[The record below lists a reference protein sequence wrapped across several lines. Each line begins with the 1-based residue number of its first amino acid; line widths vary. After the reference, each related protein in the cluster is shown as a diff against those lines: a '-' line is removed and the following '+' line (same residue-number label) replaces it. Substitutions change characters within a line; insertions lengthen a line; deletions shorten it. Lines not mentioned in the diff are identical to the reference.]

1 MSNLMLCVGKTPSQP
16 YEWDSLDVRVYSIEE
31 LCFYIV
37 RNRYMIGR
45 ESFTHDLADWIEKE
59 CLLEE
64 LGISLRR
71 RLDKGCSAEEFA
83 AVILEYVRYNTREEI
98 EETRKILREGSDMDV
113 YEKHLARADFLVET
127 GKYTQA
133 LDAYEGLRRAS
144 AEHDEDMRAKLLFNE
159 GVMHAK
165 MFCFNRAAECFRASY
180 ELTHDPESYLSYL
193 AALRMRM
200 TEKEYLDYIT
210 EDAKGYQ
217 FSMTLE
223 SAIQEAEEAYG
234 ASEAHMRLK
243 DMTRLKAEGR
253 RKEYYETASRVIDE
267 LKRAYRGSEDAA
279 VRS

>member
-1 MSNLMLCVGKTPSQP
+1 MKAFIVYCHPS
-16 YEWDSLDVRVYSIEE
+16 ED
-31 LCFYIV
+31 
-37 RNRYMIGR
+37 
-45 ESFTHDLADWIEKE
+45 SFTRCVRDAFIRGLEDAGHKYVLSDLYK
-59 CLLEE
+59 
-64 LGISLRR
+64 
-71 RLDKGCSAEEFA
+71 
-83 AVILEYVRYNTREEI
+83 
-98 EETRKILREGSDMDV
+98 MD
-113 YEKHLARADFLVET
+113 
-127 GKYTQA
+127 
-133 LDAYEGLRRAS
+133 
-144 AEHDEDMRAKLLFNE
+144 
-159 GVMHAK
+159 
-165 MFCFNRAAECFRASY
+165 FR
-180 ELTHDPESYLSYL
+180 TD
-193 AALRMRM
+193 M